1 MAKQEKAPAKQEE
14 VAAPVV
20 INEDNV
26 MDNIRNGNLM
36 KEKNVQA
43 ALAKIE
49 QEKDEKQQEE
59 LKNLI
64 SMSVY
69 NNNKKLLQLRA
80 RRGEAKVTKEIL
92 TKTLELKDQ
101 VLAGKMTMAEYK
113 EAKSSLMRY
122 EREEM
127 SKVSNTLDKETQE
140 LQNSYEGR
148 YRYYWD

>member
-92 TKTLELKDQ
+92 TKTLDLKNQ
-101 VLAGKMTMAEYK
+101 VLTGKMTMAEYK
-113 EAKSSLMRY
+113 EAKSNLARY
-122 EREEM
+122 ERDEM
-127 SKVSNTLDKETQE
+127 NKVSTALDKETTE

>member
-92 TKTLELKDQ
+92 TKTLDLKNQ

-113 EAKSSLMRY
+113 EAKSNLARY
-122 EREEM
+122 ERDEM
-127 SKVSNTLDKETQE
+127 NKVSTALDKETTE

>member
-1 MAKQEKAPAKQEE
+1 MAKQEKAPAKQET
-14 VAAPVV
+14 VAATTVDE
-20 INEDNV
+20 NNV
-26 MDNIRNGNLM
+26 MDSIRNGNLM
-36 KEKNVQA
+36 KEKNVQV

-49 QEKDEKQQEE
+49 EEKDAKQQEE
-59 LKNLI
+59 LKSLI
-64 SMSVY
+64 GMVVY

>member
-1 MAKQEKAPAKQEE
+1 MAKQEKDPAKQET
-14 VAAPVV
+14 VAATTVDE
-20 INEDNV
+20 NNV
-26 MDNIRNGNLM
+26 MDSIRNGNLM
-36 KEKNVQA
+36 KEKNVQV

-49 QEKDEKQQEE
+49 EEKDAKQQEE
-59 LKNLI
+59 LKSLI
-64 SMSVY
+64 GMVVY